1 MKKLCF
7 FIAAIMALHGCEKP
21 EEEIVLNPA
30 SLETRTAAGMTA
42 YYWCDGEPSAFFIAD
57 VPPRI

>member
-1 MKKLCF
+1 MKKFCF
-7 FIAAIMALHGCEKP
+7 LIAAIMALHGCEKP

-30 SLETRTAAGMTA
+30 SLETRATVGMTA